1 MRYKWNSWI
10 CFFTAFHYNLDPW
23 HPHFKTLS
31 RLWVRQYRKAWGFQ
45 EEQQHQLL
53 KSKGEDFHS
62 GKMEHIY
69 SSLFL
74 LPRTAKSLQYYMY
87 KKCKKTPKAAG
98 GKALARDHRTPAT
111 TRWWGLWG
119 CCLINSRAD
128 TKEKK
133 KKQKCQWLQ
142 TKRSLKEPTLFSQRT
157 GQWAVL

>member
-1 MRYKWNSWI
+1 MRCKWNSWI
-10 CFFTAFHYNLDPW
+10 CFFTVFHYNLDPW

-31 RLWVRQYRKAWGFQ
+31 LLWVRQYRKAWGFQ

-133 KKQKCQWLQ
+133 KTQKCQWLQ